1 MVLSTNIAE
10 TSITIPNCKYVI
22 DTGKEKRVLY
32 NPDSNISEMKEV
44 WISHASAEQRK
55 GRAGRVRSGVVY
67 RLFTRAKFA
76 AMERFTPPEMLRSP
90 LDALCLQTLRM
101 NLGSPAHVLAACVTP
116 PEPSSVVRALDTL
129 LEIQAVR
136 RGRKGALELT
146 PLGNHLADLPLDC
159 RLGKMLIFG
168 CLLRC
173 VESVATIAAFLS
185 QRSVFRAPL
194 EKRDEMMARKRSFAY
209 RWSDHLTLL
218 RLYAAWSEAKRKREF
233 CYENFINYES
243 MLTVKSVGAWGAAD
257 A

>member
-1 MVLSTNIAE
+1 
-10 TSITIPNCKYVI
+10 
-22 DTGKEKRVLY
+22 
-32 NPDSNISEMKEV
+32 
-44 WISHASAEQRK
+44 
-55 GRAGRVRSGVVY
+55 
-67 RLFTRAKFA
+67 
-76 AMERFTPPEMLRSP
+76 
-90 LDALCLQTLRM
+90 
-101 NLGSPAHVLAACVTP
+101 
-116 PEPSSVVRALDTL
+116 
-129 LEIQAVR
+129 
-136 RGRKGALELT
+136 
-146 PLGNHLADLPLDC
+146 
-159 RLGKMLIFG
+159 MLIFG

>member
-1 MVLSTNIAE
+1 MEAMLTQWSEKYCDYGLIPRVIRLIFETQVPWDNGVILVFLSGAAEIKNVQGLVEEAFAGGAFDVEVIACHGALSTQEQKRVFEVSTKRRRVVLSTNIAE

-116 PEPSSVVRALDTL
+116 P
-129 LEIQAVR
+129 
-136 RGRKGALELT
+136 
-146 PLGNHLADLPLDC
+146 
-159 RLGKMLIFG
+159 
-168 CLLRC
+168 
-173 VESVATIAAFLS
+173 
-185 QRSVFRAPL
+185 
-194 EKRDEMMARKRSFAY
+194 
-209 RWSDHLTLL
+209 
-218 RLYAAWSEAKRKREF
+218 
-233 CYENFINYES
+233 
-243 MLTVKSVGAWGAAD
+243 
-257 A
+257 

>member
-1 MVLSTNIAE
+1 MLSTNIAE

-76 AMERFTPPEMLRSP
+76 AMERFPPPEMLRSP

-116 PEPSSVVRALDTL
+116 PEPSSVARALDTL
-129 LEIQAVR
+129 LEIQASKINIIVTFM
-136 RGRKGALELT
+136 AILELMKVGDIT
-146 PLGNHLADLPLDC
+146 IRQDEL
-159 RLGKMLIFG
+159 FG
-168 CLLRC
+168 DIIID
-173 VESVATIAAFLS
+173 S
-185 QRSVFRAPL
+185 L
-194 EKRDEMMARKRSFAY
+194 EA
-209 RWSDHLTLL
+209 
-218 RLYAAWSEAKRKREF
+218 
-233 CYENFINYES
+233 
-243 MLTVKSVGAWGAAD
+243 
-257 A
+257 